1 MAKQGSMIRDLIIN
15 VKASD
20 LSGATKEAQKLI
32 DALADSAAGAEL
44 LKAELNSS
52 NASFK
57 NIIRNASSAAKVFSN
72 FSLNEKFKSSL
83 NSILEGINRIK
94 ASAKDL
100 KGLDIGINLK
110 VDNLTELQND
120 VSKSIQGLDISIN
133 LKSGNMKATND
144 RIQEIVNSLQD
155 AAVGVELLNSQMQE
169 TSALI
174 LAIKTDATI
183 AGDALMKVAISKNLE
198 KGLDDVLHS
207 LNNIAEEIV
216 QLNLDTKDS
225 FSDMTNAIDMVD
237 DSLGA
242 VNKTLHQ
249 TKFSTKEVSTNTK
262 SMVEKF
268 DASGNSLGMFEQKV
282 ANATKGMR
290 NQSRMMGDLAKLAGP
305 IPAVF
310 AIISAHV
317 WALSAAFDYL
327 ASGDQLNRLEKIG
340 TTIGA
345 NVGLPV
351 QKLARD
357 MVAATNGAIS
367 YESALRKAAN
377 ASGYGFSSKELEKMT
392 TVARRAAVVMGV
404 DMDDALNRIIK
415 GVSKQEIEL
424 LDELGIT
431 IRLTEAQST
440 YAKQLNISTDS
451 LTSYQKQQA
460 YLQAVLNQSEKS
472 FGYLTDSD
480 LGATN
485 IEKFGAAVSSAT
497 DKLGALLAKAANW
510 TLSGFN
516 VDTSTADAVNKT
528 TQSIGAMA
536 TSIDKAKKL
545 GKIENVITLSND
557 AVSGYDTLS
566 VKMKALEKIIED
578 GGYQVNT
585 LNGKITSTSQLFQ
598 ATSEQTD
605 AAKKAMQ
612 EYVSVFEE
620 YIQVQQQQAL
630 ILRDVVSSLGYI
642 GLSLDQQ
649 QKMLAKFSVT
659 MASIRN
665 AAKTSSEGIN
675 TFRSSLQDQQT
686 PIDQYINSLHDIVS
700 VYDQIDKL
708 KIDFPLVPDSVIE
721 RFKSMAD
728 EAARAAGF
736 TGRLD
741 VGNALD
747 RGKQYESFTKNVV
760 EKETINSNTTSL
772 NMLGATS
779 GSAELANQKMILANR
794 QEELAK
800 YDADVKLGKEAIITD
815 ARRKEVLNDISAAK
829 LAIAQATQ
837 TEALANQ
844 SILEQDSRRNN
855 LQMQYS
861 AMMSAVG
868 YSVKSLENELTDRK
882 NLLYVQIATGVN
894 AETRY
899 QTETDILETQYK
911 INAAKIAENLAIID
925 TKDKLSQIAEVQNQY
940 LAYMKDIPIEYT
952 ASLKAQTDLN
962 LALEKQKVIQD
973 AIAKGNTGYKQSDQL
988 SADLV
993 VEQAKYAKKLADE
1006 AAVNAQAQQDSNAF
1020 ELTSIKNNMGELDI
1034 AKGKQEIEQNH
1045 LENLRNINASQTAIN
1060 AQALKEAETRKQI
1073 ADIENQRHRDM
1084 ISGGIGAIQGEN
1096 QMQYTSTAGM
1106 DKESA
1111 KLAQQNDGLAN
1122 IANSFD
1128 QLAQYD
1134 QPFANVAANLSQM
1147 AIAIQ
1152 DNASAMQI
1160 ASIAGQAI
1168 TSMFQMNGQAAID
1181 SIDAQIAAE
1190 EKRDGKS
1197 EQSLAKLRA
1206 LEAKKIETTR
1216 KTARQTIIMQTAVGV
1231 ANALAMGNPFIGIP
1245 MAIAVAAMGMQALK
1259 AADSAA
1265 ESSLAGLDSSEATG
1279 SLTLGDRTNRVDTA
1293 QTANSGEASYIQG
1306 ASGTGGIQNFTPRA
1320 SGGPAYAGHSYIV
1333 GEKGPELWTPKV
1345 DSMVSDAQSTRSGSS
1360 GAANVTLNIQALDA
1374 RSFADLVYTDPQLFQ
1389 NVVEMSLNQQGKTL
1403 G

>member
-20 LSGATKEAQKLI
+20 LSGATKESQKLI

-44 LKAELNSS
+44 LKAELNST
-52 NASFK
+52 NASLK
-57 NIIRNASSAAKVFSN
+57 NITRNASSAAKVFAD
-72 FSLNEKFKSSL
+72 FSLNDKFKASL
-83 NSILEGINRIK
+83 NYVLEGINRIK

-100 KGLDIGINLK
+100 KGLDIGVSVK
-110 VDNLTELQND
+110 VDNLTQLQQD

-133 LKSGNMKATND
+133 LKAGNITSTND
-144 RIQEIVNSLQD
+144 RLQAIVNSLQD
-155 AAVGVELLNSQMQE
+155 AAAGVELLNTELSSTKLMIA
-169 TSALI
+169 SIKNDADAVAYS
-174 LAIKTDATI
+174 LA
-183 AGDALMKVAISKNLE
+183 KVAISKNLE
-198 KGLDDVLHS
+198 NGLDDVIHA
-207 LNNIAEEIV
+207 LNTISEEIV
-216 QLNLDTKDS
+216 QLNLDSKDS
-225 FSDMTNAIDMVD
+225 FADMTNAIGNMD

-249 TKFSTKEVSTNTK
+249 TKFATKEVGTNTRIIVDGFNKTGK
-262 SMVEKF
+262 SSEDM
-268 DASGNSLGMFEQKV
+268 GRKV
-282 ANATKGMR
+282 ADATRGMR

-305 IPAVF
+305 IPAAF

-357 MVAATNGAIS
+357 MVVATNGAIS

-404 DMDDALNRIIK
+404 DMDDALNRIIR

-431 IRLTEAQST
+431 IRLTEAQSA
-440 YAKQLNISTDS
+440 YAKQLNTSTDS

-460 YLQAVLNQSEKS
+460 YLQAVLKQSEKS

-528 TQSIGAMA
+528 TQSIDAMA

-585 LNGKITSTSQLFQ
+585 LNGKIINTAHVFQ

-642 GLSLDQQ
+642 GLSSDQQ
-649 QKMLAKFSVT
+649 QKMLARFSVT

-675 TFRSSLQDQQT
+675 TFRSSLHDQQT

-747 RGKQYESFTKNVV
+747 RGEQYKSFTKNVV

-800 YDADVKLGKEAIITD
+800 SDADVKLGKEALITD
-815 ARRKEVLNDISAAK
+815 ARRKEILNDISAAK

-844 SILEQDSRRNN
+844 SMLEQDSRRNN

-861 AMMSAVG
+861 AMSAAG
-868 YSVKSLENELTDRK
+868 YSVKSLENELTDMK
-882 NLLYVQIATGVN
+882 NLLDVQIATGVN

-911 INAAKIAENLAIID
+911 INAAKVAENLAIID

-940 LAYMKDIPIEYT
+940 LAYMKGIPVEYT

-973 AIAKGNTGYKQSDQL
+973 AIAKGNTGYKQADQL
-988 SADLV
+988 SADLA
-993 VEQAKYAKKLADE
+993 VEQAKYAKKIADE
-1006 AAVNAQAQQDSNAF
+1006 AAVNAQAQQDSNTF
-1020 ELTSIKNNMGELDI
+1020 ELASIKNNIGELDI
-1034 AKGKQEIEQNH
+1034 AKGKQEIEQKH

-1060 AQALKEAETRKQI
+1060 AQVLKEAEARKQV
-1073 ADIENQRHRDM
+1073 ADIENQRYRDM
-1084 ISGGIGAIQGEN
+1084 IAGGIGAIKGDN

-1111 KLAQQNDGLAN
+1111 KLTQQSDGLAN
-1122 IANSFD
+1122 VANSFD

-1168 TSMFQMNGQAAID
+1168 TSMFQMNGAAAVAA
-1181 SIDAQIAAE
+1181 IDAQIAAE

-1197 EQSLAKLRA
+1197 AQSLAKLRA

-1259 AADSAA
+1259 AADSSA
-1265 ESSLAGLDSSEATG
+1265 ESSLAGLDSAEATG

-1293 QTANSGEASYIQG
+1293 QSANAGEASYIQG
-1306 ASGTGGIQNFTPRA
+1306 ASGTGSMQNFTPRA

-1345 DSMVSDAQSTRSGSS
+1345 DSMVSDAQSTRSGGS